1 MNIKIRVMNEKDLA
15 ERICEK
21 YAQRIVDENEGFS
34 LGGISL
40 GEEYAKMMYREGGH
54 DVMQIS
60 QHEMALRHWVAAVG
74 YAEVGKFQI
83 IMSNYIQNC

>member
-1 MNIKIRVMNEKDLA
+1 MTERELA

-21 YAQRIVDENEGFS
+21 YAKKIVDANDGFS

-40 GEEYAKMMYREGGH
+40 GEEYEKIMYCEGGH
-54 DVMQIS
+54 DVMEVLRC
-60 QHEMALRHWVAAVG
+60 EMALRHWVSAVG
-74 YAEVGKFQI
+74 YGKDGKFQI

>member
-1 MNIKIRVMNEKDLA
+1 MTERELA

-21 YAQRIVDENEGFS
+21 YAKKIVDANDGFS

-40 GEEYAKMMYREGGH
+40 GEEYAQMMYREGGH
-54 DVMQIS
+54 DVMQVS
-60 QHEMALRHWVAAVG
+60 QHEMALRHWVSAVG
-74 YAEVGKFQI
+74 YGKDGEFQI